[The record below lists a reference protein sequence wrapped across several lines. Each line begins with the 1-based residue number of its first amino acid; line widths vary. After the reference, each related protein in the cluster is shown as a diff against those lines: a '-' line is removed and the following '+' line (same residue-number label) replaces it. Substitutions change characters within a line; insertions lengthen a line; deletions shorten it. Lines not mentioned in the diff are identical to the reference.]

1 MDDQSPPSSGIDA
14 FRDLER
20 WLSGQ
25 AAASAGLS
33 ELERESEQRGREI
46 LRLALQAHIEA
57 RGDGDVGEAIVLPG
71 ERGAVRLAHKRLHTR
86 PLVTLFGE
94 VRVTRMGY
102 GARGREAIHPLDAEL
117 RLPGRM
123 WSYECQR
130 RLLRAV
136 VCGPFDEA
144 IALIAEMTGTMIPKR
159 SAEQLVQEAAADFE
173 TFYAARAQDAIAPA
187 DGELLVG
194 AIDCKGIPMV
204 KPDGAQR
211 VVRRTKGEKANK
223 KKMATVAAVHSQ
235 PPIPRTP
242 KDVIDSLFHT
252 DGASSDR
259 PKRPKP
265 ARKRVWASLTA
276 GKDAFINDVKAEM
289 TRRDPQ
295 HDRTWVILTDGE
307 RALQRRVIS
316 TFTDVTLVLDL
327 LHVLEK
333 LWKVTHV
340 LHPEGSPEAEA
351 FVRARTERILCGMS
365 GQVVKGFRQTVT
377 KRRLTGQKANTIHGV
392 CDYLYRNR
400 ERMRYDEYLRNG
412 WPIASGT
419 VEGACKNLIRDRFER
434 SGMRWTPQTAEAL
447 LRLRATHLSGDFNDY
462 WEHHIKLDQQR
473 LYRQNAWQLN
483 PVVLK

>member
-1 MDDQSPPSSGIDA
+1 MEDRSAPSSGIDA

-25 AAASAGLS
+25 AAQAAGLS
-33 ELERESEQRGREI
+33 QLERESERRGREI
-46 LRLALQAHIEA
+46 LRLALQAHIDA
-57 RGDGDVGEAIVLPG
+57 RGEGDVGEAIVVVG
-71 ERGAVRLAHKRLHTR
+71 EQESVRLAHKRLGTR

-94 VRVTRMGY
+94 VRVTRVGY
-102 GARGREAIHPLDAEL
+102 GAPGREAIHPLDAEL
-117 RLPGRM
+117 MLPGRL

-130 RLLRAV
+130 RLIRAV
-136 VCGPFDEA
+136 ICGPFDEA
-144 IALIAEMTGTMIPKR
+144 ITLVAEMTGTTVPKR
-159 SAEQLVQEAAADFE
+159 SAEQLVQEAAVDFE
-173 TFYAARAQDAIAPA
+173 TFYAARAAQTIAPA
-187 DGELLVG
+187 DGEILVG

-204 KPDGAQR
+204 KVAGAGR
-211 VVRRTKGEKANK
+211 VVRRGKGEKANK

-235 PPIPRTP
+235 PPIVRTP
-242 KDVIDSLFHT
+242 KEVIDSLFHS
-252 DGASSDR
+252 GQACEQR

-265 ARKRVWASLTA
+265 SHKRVWASLTA

-295 HDRTWVILTDGE
+295 HERTWVIVTDGE
-307 RALQRRVIS
+307 RALQRRVIAS
-316 TFTDVTLVLDL
+316 FENVTLVLDL

-333 LWKVTHV
+333 LWKVAHA
-340 LHPEGSPEAEA
+340 LHAEGSPEAEA
-351 FVRARTERILCGMS
+351 FVKARTERILCGMA
-365 GQVVKGFRQTVT
+365 GQVVKGLRQTVT

-434 SGMRWTPQTAEAL
+434 SGMRWTIPTAEAL
-447 LRLRATHLSGDFNDY
+447 LKLRAAHLSGDLEDY
-462 WEHHIKLDQQR
+462 WQHHVKHDQQR
-473 LYRQNAWQLN
+473 LYRKDSWQ
-483 PVVLK
+483 VVLK

>member
-1 MDDQSPPSSGIDA
+1 MEDRSSPGSGIDA

-25 AAASAGLS
+25 SAASAGLS
-33 ELERESEQRGREI
+33 ELERESERRGREI
-46 LRLALQAHIEA
+46 LRLALQAHIDA
-57 RGDGDVGEAIVLPG
+57 RGDGDVGQAIVLQGDDGP
-71 ERGAVRLAHKRLHTR
+71 VRLACKRVHSR

-94 VRVTRMGY
+94 VRVTRVGY
-102 GARGREAIHPLDAEL
+102 GAPGGEAIHPLDADL
-117 RLPGRM
+117 RLPARI

-130 RLLRAV
+130 RLIRAV
-136 VCGPFDEA
+136 ICGPFDEA
-144 IALIAEMTGTMIPKR
+144 VALIAEIIGTTIPKR
-159 SAEQLVQEAAADFE
+159 SAEHLVQDAAVDVE

-187 DGELLVG
+187 DGEILVG

-204 KPDGAQR
+204 KPDGAER

-235 PPIPRTP
+235 PPIIRTP
-242 KDVIDSLFHT
+242 SEVIDSLFAT
-252 DGASSDR
+252 NEASIER
-259 PKRPKP
+259 PKRPRP
-265 ARKRVWASLTA
+265 SRKRVWASLTA

-295 HDRTWVILTDGE
+295 HQRTWVIVTDGE
-307 RALQRRVIS
+307 RALQRRVIKS
-316 TFTDVTLVLDL
+316 FENVTLVLDL

-333 LWKVTHV
+333 LWKVAHA

-351 FVRARTERILCGMS
+351 FTKARTERILCGMTS
-365 GQVVKGFRQTVT
+365 QVVKGLRQIVT
-377 KRRLTGQKANTIHGV
+377 KRRLTGAKATTIHSV

-434 SGMRWTPQTAEAL
+434 SGMRWTIPTAEAL
-447 LRLRATHLSGDFNDY
+447 LKLRAAHLSGDLNDY
-462 WEHHIKLDQQR
+462 WEHHIKHDQQR
-473 LYRQNAWQLN
+473 LYRKDSWQL
-483 PVVLK
+483 VLK

>member
-1 MDDQSPPSSGIDA
+1 MDDRPSSPASGLDA

-25 AAASAGLS
+25 AACSAGMS
-33 ELERESEQRGREI
+33 ELERESERQGREI
-46 LRLALQAHIEA
+46 LRLALQAHIDA
-57 RGDGDVGEAIVLPG
+57 RGDGDLGDAIVVADEHGRP
-71 ERGAVRLAHKRLHTR
+71 ARLTHKRLHSR

-102 GARGREAIHPLDAEL
+102 GARGREAIHPLDAQL
-117 RLPGRM
+117 RLPGRL

-130 RLLRAV
+130 RLIRAV

-144 IALIAEMTGTMIPKR
+144 IVLIAEMTGTTIPKR
-159 SAEQLVQEAAADFE
+159 SAEQLVQDAAVDFD
-173 TFYAARAQDAIAPA
+173 TFYAGRAQDQVGPA
-187 DGELLVG
+187 DGEILIG

-235 PPIPRTP
+235 PPIIRTP
-242 KDVIDSLFHT
+242 KDVIDSLF
-252 DGASSDR
+252 GADPATAR

-265 ARKRVWASLTA
+265 TRKRVWASLTA

-289 TRRDPQ
+289 TCRDPE
-295 HDRTWVILTDGE
+295 HERTWVIVTDGE
-307 RALQRRVIS
+307 RALQRRVIAS
-316 TFTDVTLVLDL
+316 FENVTLVLDL
-327 LHVLEK
+327 LHVMDK
-333 LWKVTHV
+333 LWKVAHA
-340 LHPEGSPEAEA
+340 LHREGSPEAEA
-351 FVRARTERILCGMS
+351 FVRARTERILCGMV
-365 GQVVKGFRQTVT
+365 GQVVKGLRQTVT
-377 KRRLTGQKANTIHGV
+377 KRRLTGVKAKTIHSA
-392 CDYLYRNR
+392 CDYLYANR
-400 ERMRYDEYLRNG
+400 SRMRYDEYLRNG

-447 LRLRATHLSGDFNDY
+447 LKLRAAHLSSDLHDY
-462 WEHHIKLDQQR
+462 WEHHIQADQQR
-473 LYRQNAWQLN
+473 LYHHAVAAQA
-483 PVVLK
+483 PSS

>member
-1 MDDQSPPSSGIDA
+1 MDDRSSPSSGIDA

-33 ELERESEQRGREI
+33 ELERESERRGREI
-46 LRLALQAHIEA
+46 LRLALQAHIDA
-57 RGDGDVGEAIVLPG
+57 RGEGDVGAAIVLTG
-71 ERGAVRLAHKRLHTR
+71 GQESVRLTHKRLHTR
-86 PLVTLFGE
+86 PLITLFGE
-94 VRVTRMGY
+94 VLVTRLGY
-102 GARGREAIHPLDAEL
+102 SARGHEAIHPLDAQL
-117 RLPGRM
+117 RLPGRL

-130 RLLRAV
+130 RLIRAV
-136 VCGPFDEA
+136 ICGPFDEA
-144 IALIAEMTGTMIPKR
+144 TALIAEITGTTIPKR
-159 SAEQLVQEAAADFE
+159 SAEQLVQDAAVDFE
-173 TFYAARAQDAIAPA
+173 TFYAARGAETIAPG
-187 DGELLVG
+187 DGEILVG

-204 KPDGAQR
+204 KPDGAER
-211 VVRRTKGEKANK
+211 VVRRGKGEKANK

-235 PPIPRTP
+235 PPITRTP
-242 KDVIDSLFHT
+242 NDVIDSLFAT
-252 DGASSDR
+252 TER

-265 ARKRVWASLTA
+265 TRKRVWASLTA
-276 GKDAFINDVKAEM
+276 SKDVFINDVKAEM
-289 TRRDPQ
+289 TRRDPE
-295 HDRTWVILTDGE
+295 HERTWVILTDGE

-333 LWKVTHV
+333 LWKVAHA

-351 FVRARTERILCGMS
+351 LVRARTERILCGMT
-365 GQVVKGFRQTVT
+365 GQVVKGLRQTVT
-377 KRRLTGQKANTIHGV
+377 KRRITGVKAKTIHSV

-419 VEGACKNLIRDRFER
+419 VEEACKNLIRDRFER
-434 SGMRWTPQTAEAL
+434 SGMRWTIPTAEAL
-447 LRLRATHLSGDFNDY
+447 LKLRAAHLSGDLNDY
-462 WEHHIKLDQQR
+462 WEHHIKHDQQR
-473 LYRQNAWQLN
+473 LYRRDAWQPN